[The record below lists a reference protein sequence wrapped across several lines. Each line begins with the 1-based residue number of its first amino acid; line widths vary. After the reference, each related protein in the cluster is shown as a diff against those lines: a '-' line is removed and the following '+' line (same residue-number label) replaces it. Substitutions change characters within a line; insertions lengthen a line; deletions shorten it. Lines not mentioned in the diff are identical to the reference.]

1 MVPPFAPSFAVL
13 VDCDGLVS
21 RRAKPAF
28 AHGDGM

>member
-21 RRAKPAF
+21 RAKPAF